1 MLQKVTKSMI
11 SSVTCPKN
19 TEAPG
24 AEGQVPQ
31 IIILVADFGLLSPW
45 AQVSARRHMPN
56 SARNRAECRDTGWH
70 PGRGHPFKDTR
81 EAASNSPAHLS
92 LHCRLQLFSSES
104 AKQSQGWE
112 TLLPTNRRGA
122 GDTLSGA
129 GLASLGPLLS
139 LSSPSR

>member
-31 IIILVADFGLLSPW
+31 ITILVADFGLLSPW
-45 AQVSARRHMPN
+45 AQVSARRRMPN
-56 SARNRAECRDTGWH
+56 GARNRAESRDTGWH
-70 PGRGHPFKDTR
+70 PGRGHPSKDTR
-81 EAASNSPAHLS
+81 EVASNIPAHFS
-92 LHCRLQLFSSES
+92 LHCCLQFSSQS

-112 TLLPTNRRGA
+112 TLLPTNRRGT

-129 GLASLGPLLS
+129 GLASLRPLI
-139 LSSPSR
+139 SSPSG

>member
-31 IIILVADFGLLSPW
+31 ITILVADFGLLSPW
-45 AQVSARRHMPN
+45 AQVSARQHMPN
-56 SARNRAECRDTGWH
+56 SARNRAECWDTGWH

-92 LHCRLQLFSSES
+92 LHCCLQLFSSQS

-112 TLLPTNRRGA
+112 TLLPANRRGA

-129 GLASLGPLLS
+129 GLTSLGPLLS
-139 LSSPSR
+139 SPSR